1 MPRRFAL
8 CAALALVLAASP
20 LRAWLEAPDPRPGC
34 PPAGRGI
41 VPRHFLGCAADGGPA
56 RTLASDERLA
66 LGMPLDPNTAGAREL
81 AFVPGLSRQLAAEIV
96 LDRER
101 NGPYGSL
108 AELVRVRGIGPKKL
122 ALALPHLTLAAP

>member
-1 MPRRFAL
+1 
-8 CAALALVLAASP
+8 
-20 LRAWLEAPDPRPGC
+20 
-34 PPAGRGI
+34 
-41 VPRHFLGCAADGGPA
+41 VPRHFLGCAADGGPERA
-56 RTLASDERLA
+56 LGSDERLA